1 MSARDGR
8 APVMADVARLAG
20 VSHQTVSR
28 VVNGH
33 RDVRTETVARVR
45 AAIDAL
51 GYRRNATARAL
62 VTRRTQR
69 LGALTL
75 DVPATAPRTLAAVE
89 RTVRGAG
96 YFLSVVGLDGHT
108 RADTA
113 AAVAT
118 LTDQAVEGCVLLAP
132 WRSVAEALGDLSAPR
147 PLVVVGGAA
156 GSGLPAVDADQA
168 GGARAATRHL
178 LDLGH
183 RTVHHLAGPPG
194 WLEGE
199 ARARGWRRALTEAGA
214 PVPEPLGGDGT
225 PRSGYERG
233 LRLAEAH
240 GRGEAVTAVFAANDA
255 MALGLLRALRERGI
269 AVPRQVSVVGFDDV
283 PEAAYLT
290 PPLTTVGYDADRL
303 GRDGAALLL
312 AALAGGTARNGA
324 PPHASVPA
332 RLRVRDS
339 TAAP

>member
-1 MSARDGR
+1 MSARNGR

-33 RDVRTETVARVR
+33 RNVRTETVVRVR

-62 VTRRTQR
+62 VTRRTR
-69 LGALTL
+69 LLGVLTPPT
-75 DVPATAPRTLAAVE
+75 PAQPRTLAAVE
-89 RTVRGAG
+89 RAARGAG
-96 YFLSVVGLDGHT
+96 YFLSVVGLDGHS
-108 RADTA
+108 REDTA

-118 LTDQAVEGCVLLAP
+118 LADQAVEGCVVLTP
-132 WRSVAEALGDLSAPR
+132 RRSVAEALGDPAAPR
-147 PLVVVGGAA
+147 PLVVVGGGA
-156 GSGLPAVDADQA
+156 GPGLPTVDADQE

-183 RTVHHLAGPPG
+183 RTVHHIAGPPG

-199 ARARGWRRALTEAGA
+199 ARARGWRRALREAGA

-233 LRLAEAH
+233 LRLAGA
-240 GRGEAVTAVFAANDA
+240 GEPVTAVFAANDA

-269 AVPRQVSVVGFDDV
+269 AVPERVSVVGFDDV
-283 PEAAYLT
+283 PEAAYLA

-303 GRDGAALLL
+303 GRASLEVLL
-312 AALAGGTARNGA
+312 AELAGGGVGSG
-324 PPHASVPA
+324 PPPRVVVPA
-332 RLRVRDS
+332 RLSVRDS
-339 TAAP
+339 TGPAPGPS